1 MAGENAS
8 GASVRPATSADAERM
23 GGYGIQLTKL
33 HHQWDPDRFIW
44 WDGATA
50 EGYGAVLLRQIGKP
64 QSVVLVVEEEGTV
77 YGYCWGSMSDNDYMA
92 LRGPAGVIHDIFI
105 DPERRREG
113 LGRLLLDATIA
124 ALKTLGA
131 PQIVLSTAYKNDTG
145 QKLFTSAGL
154 RPTMI
159 EMTLTV

>member
-1 MAGENAS
+1 MAVE
-8 GASVRPATSADAERM
+8 GASVRPATAADAERM

-33 HHQWDPDRFIW
+33 HHAWDPQRFIW
-44 WDGATA
+44 WDSATP
-50 EGYGAVLLRQIGKP
+50 EMYGSVLTRQIGKP
-64 QSVVLVVEEEGTV
+64 EAVLLVVEEVGTV

-113 LGRLLLDATIA
+113 LGRLLLDATIE
-124 ALKTLGA
+124 ALKALGV

-159 EMTLTV
+159 EMTLTI